1 MYPSSTVSHHFN
13 KAMSETLYSYNL
25 TELLADV
32 DPWQGE
38 DGHLAII
45 AGEGTLPLQAVK
57 DAKRQG
63 YSVHVFV
70 IGGNW
75 REMARYKPHADFVEP
90 YYLGQFRRMM
100 NIFRGHGIKYVCF
113 AGKVNKW
120 VLFTQLNLDSLA
132 LRLLQKMPRK
142 NDDAVMHY
150 IIEGLAYLGM
160 ETLPQVKFMQGLFQP
175 EGILA
180 EGHRLS
186 DSDWL
191 GICFGFDTAKAMA
204 ALDVGQTV
212 VVNDTMVIAVEAIE
226 GTDECL
232 KRAGKLQRKQGG
244 IVAKVAKPFQ
254 DDRFDVPAVGLRTL
268 KTMRNNG
275 LNILVTEAQATLF
288 LDEIAEMNAYA
299 HAHGLTI
306 LSVSSTG
313 LKPWRERLA
322 QRQTKLQAPGVSP
335 SSVPPNQALT
345 PEEGSSHAF

>member
-1 MYPSSTVSHHFN
+1 
-13 KAMSETLYSYNL
+13 
-25 TELLADV
+25 
-32 DPWQGE
+32 
-38 DGHLAII
+38 
-45 AGEGTLPLQAVK
+45 
-57 DAKRQG
+57 
-63 YSVHVFV
+63 
-70 IGGNW
+70 
-75 REMARYKPHADFVEP
+75 
-90 YYLGQFRRMM
+90 
-100 NIFRGHGIKYVCF
+100 
-113 AGKVNKW
+113 
-120 VLFTQLNLDSLA
+120 
-132 LRLLQKMPRK
+132 
-142 NDDAVMHY
+142 
-150 IIEGLAYLGM
+150 
-160 ETLPQVKFMQGLFQP
+160 
-175 EGILA
+175 
-180 EGHRLS
+180 
-186 DSDWL
+186 
-191 GICFGFDTAKAMA
+191 
-204 ALDVGQTV
+204 
-212 VVNDTMVIAVEAIE
+212 MVIAVEAIE

-335 SSVPPNQALT
+335 SNAPPNQALT